1 MESSSSES
9 CSPTTSSEYATVW
22 SSPPKRP
29 TGRTK
34 FRETRHPVYKGIRRR
49 SNSNRWVCEVRE
61 PNTRSRIWVGTFH
74 SAEMAARAHDV
85 AAIALKGRAACLN
98 FADSAWLIHMPS
110 SFSSVRELKRMAID
124 VAEALNGRET
134 GDRVSDTLSTSASQV
149 SDETEVVSS
158 VASFGEDASDS
169 NRLDQMEFDLDR
181 NGEMNLGLY
190 YSSLAEALVMEPP
203 LGSYGSW
210 DDDEENTEVTLWSY
224 SF

>member
-1 MESSSSES
+1 
-9 CSPTTSSEYATVW
+9 
-22 SSPPKRP
+22 
-29 TGRTK
+29 
-34 FRETRHPVYKGIRRR
+34 
-49 SNSNRWVCEVRE
+49 
-61 PNTRSRIWVGTFH
+61 
-74 SAEMAARAHDV
+74 
-85 AAIALKGRAACLN
+85 
-98 FADSAWLIHMPS
+98 
-110 SFSSVRELKRMAID
+110 MAID

-158 VASFGEDASDS
+158 VASFGEDAPDS
-169 NRLDQMEFDLDR
+169 NGLDQMEFDLDR

-224 SF
+224 SV